1 LNLFKYNNVYFPDEN
16 YYNCNPFPPE
26 WMEMFDPEGVNQHDS
41 FEDQAKEIEA
51 YSPKCDKDELNKMID
66 FNKYKE
72 NNKYNNIK
80 GVINTRNREV
90 KSATTNVNI
99 MYPTYNNW

>member
-1 LNLFKYNNVYFPDEN
+1 
-16 YYNCNPFPPE
+16 
-26 WMEMFDPEGVNQHDS
+26 MEMFDPESVNKHDS

-72 NNKYNNIK
+72 NDMYKNVK
-80 GVINTRNREV
+80 GIVSTRIRDI
-90 KSATTNVNI
+90 KSAASTVNI
-99 MYPTYNNW
+99 MYQSILDSSSNRMLPTHKT